1 MKKSIKQAVS
11 RGVALLV
18 LLPAAHTAFAGVAG
32 NVEYRV
38 AWNQTDSRYHVYVR
52 PTTTP
57 TPDLSMTGQVTL
69 RVPHATGTSKFT
81 VKDIQPKSGTSW
93 SLSSE
98 VFAPTED
105 KATDYL
111 SFSFTPIDVRAFA
124 FKAGVEQEAFSFKN
138 AGPCMGSV
146 ALMNNKTDPFNQPA
160 DATNNSAGTNPG
172 NQFANAGWGAT
183 DDNDYSGNYGT
194 AAECSG
200 TSTTNTAP
208 VATADKATTTTNKA
222 VTISVLANDSDADGD
237 TLNIASFTQGS
248 KGVVTQSG
256 TALVYTPSKDASGS
270 DTFTYQADDAAGGKT
285 TGTVTV
291 TITTTTPINTAPVA
305 TADKATTT
313 TDKAVTISVLANDS
327 DADGD
332 TLNIASFTQGSKG
345 VVTQSGT
352 ALVYTPS
359 KDASGS
365 DTFTYQVTDPA
376 GSKTTGTV
384 TVTITTTSP
393 PSVLVA
399 MTDAF
404 SVDGNNP
411 SSLLDV
417 LANDTYPADATIT
430 LDVIESP
437 LHGTTT
443 IQNNKIIYT
452 QTVGYTG
459 ADALKYRITDGA
471 GNTKEANVT
480 LTVKAAATVDE
491 CAMPPANPE
500 ANKAYYRIGWNGTD
514 KRYHVYMYSSNVP
527 SPNSL
532 TSAQITIKAP
542 LMADAESFTPGDV
555 QSAFS
560 GLTWSNNSSVHGPTE
575 DANASYL
582 SFTPAI
588 SSAKAIQWQAG
599 KEVEVFSFANKG
611 ACLGPVSLIE
621 NTSDAFNQPPEAP
634 SNSVGTNPGNSIVN
648 LGWGSMD
655 TDQYA
660 GNYGCPATCTT
671 DTTPKD
677 TDGDGLTDA
686 EEALLGTDPSN
697 ADSDGDGVSDKD
709 EVGTDVSK
717 PRDTDGD
724 GKIDALDEDD
734 DGDGLLTRREAYA
747 GTPQTTDTD
756 KDGLPDYLDKD
767 DNNDGIPTADQKP
780 NDAMDTNGNGIPDY
794 LETTATSTVKNVAI
808 PTLTQWAQILL
819 SLLLGAVALRKHVR
833 LGK

>member
-194 AAECSG
+194 AAECGG
-200 TSTTNTAP
+200 TSTN
-208 VATADKATTTTNKA
+208 
-222 VTISVLANDSDADGD
+222 
-237 TLNIASFTQGS
+237 
-248 KGVVTQSG
+248 
-256 TALVYTPSKDASGS
+256 
-270 DTFTYQADDAAGGKT
+270 
-285 TGTVTV
+285 
-291 TITTTTPINTAPVA
+291 NTAPVA

-313 TDKAVTISVLANDS
+313 TDKAVTINVLANDS

-332 TLNIASFTQGSKG
+332 TLSIASFTQGSKG